1 VQTRGVRLSS
11 GERQLIALARAA
23 LVEPAVIVLDEATS
37 SLDPGTERA
46 VERAIAAVSRERTV
60 ITIAH
65 RLSTAERADRV
76 ALFENGRLV
85 EIASH
90 DTLVAQG
97 ARYAALWESWQAGLA
112 DERPS
117 IVVEHAEPEGEDAP
131 ARRAARPQDE
141 PRGERV

>member
-1 VQTRGVRLSS
+1 VQTRGLRLSS

-23 LVEPAVIVLDEATS
+23 LVEPAVVVLDEATS
-37 SLDPGTERA
+37 SLDPGTERE
-46 VERAIAAVSRERTV
+46 VERAIAAVSEDRTV

-76 ALFENGRLV
+76 ALLEQGRLV
-85 EIASH
+85 ELASH
-90 DTLVAQG
+90 DELVEHG
-97 ARYAALWESWQAGLA
+97 ARYAELWASWQAGL
-112 DERPS
+112 EVVRQP
-117 IVVEHAEPEGEDAP
+117 VTVEHVERDAEDEP